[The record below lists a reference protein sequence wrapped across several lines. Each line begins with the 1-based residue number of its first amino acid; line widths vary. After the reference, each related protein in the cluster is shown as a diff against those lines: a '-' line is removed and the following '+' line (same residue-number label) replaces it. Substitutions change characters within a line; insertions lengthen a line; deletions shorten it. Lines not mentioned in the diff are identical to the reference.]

1 MKVNLSSKYL
11 NLIIFLLFVVIV
23 FVLFGA
29 IHNCSIE
36 NSAHLTT
43 VYVFLFLLLILG
55 LGWFLTTVKMKK
67 DPKDIA
73 LANQPE
79 QDTLKN
85 TAIAMPAEQGEIHES
100 KTEVDI
106 VGLIPHGCK
115 TVEEF
120 SEKVLQNMAGE
131 FQLLQGLMYLKYD
144 GSDIFTSVA
153 QFAYFSESRPQDFKT
168 GETLP
173 GQAVKNKTIVTLS
186 DIPENYMT
194 IASGLGKSGTRFLIF
209 IPLIY
214 HEEVIGLIEW
224 ATFSQPKEEMS
235 KVLGIIADLVAE
247 TIVKFIKKVK

>member
-11 NLIIFLLFVVIV
+11 NLVIFLLYVVIV

-29 IHNCSIE
+29 IHNSSIE

-43 VYVFLFLLLILG
+43 VYVLLFLLLILG
-55 LGWFLTTVKMKK
+55 VAWFLATMKIKK
-67 DPKDIA
+67 DPEDIA
-73 LANQPE
+73 LVSHSE
-79 QDTLKN
+79 LDTLKN
-85 TAIAMPAEQGEIHES
+85 TANAMTPDQGEIHES
-100 KTEVDI
+100 KTEEDI
-106 VGLIPHGCK
+106 ERLIPQGCK

-120 SEKVLQNMAGE
+120 SEKVLQNLAGE
-131 FQLLQGLMYLKYD
+131 FQFLQGLMYLKS
-144 GSDIFTSVA
+144 GNSDIFKSTA
-153 QFAYFSESRPQDFKT
+153 QFAYFSESQPQDFKS

-194 IASGLGKSGTRFLIF
+194 IASGLGKSGTRFLVF
-209 IPLIY
+209 IPLIH
-214 HEEVIGLIEW
+214 HEEVIGLIEC